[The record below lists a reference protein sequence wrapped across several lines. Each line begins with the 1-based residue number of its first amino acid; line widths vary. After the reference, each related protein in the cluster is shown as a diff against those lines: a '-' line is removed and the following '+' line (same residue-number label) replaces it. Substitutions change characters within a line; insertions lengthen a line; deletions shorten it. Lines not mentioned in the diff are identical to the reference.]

1 MNLSLT
7 VFDHFGTK
15 MACQMVVSN
24 YDVEESLLNI
34 SNMKCMKTIMPNYKG
49 HTVIFLNFRIEKK
62 TDWKVGATMYFSI
75 HIQVMISSMAQ
86 HEDCYRE
93 FYLHRLNTA
102 FEDVM

>member
-34 SNMKCMKTIMPNYKG
+34 KYEMHENDNAKLHGTYG
-49 HTVIFLNFRIEKK
+49 HFFKL
-62 TDWKVGATMYFSI
+62 
-75 HIQVMISSMAQ
+75 
-86 HEDCYRE
+86 
-93 FYLHRLNTA
+93 
-102 FEDVM
+102 